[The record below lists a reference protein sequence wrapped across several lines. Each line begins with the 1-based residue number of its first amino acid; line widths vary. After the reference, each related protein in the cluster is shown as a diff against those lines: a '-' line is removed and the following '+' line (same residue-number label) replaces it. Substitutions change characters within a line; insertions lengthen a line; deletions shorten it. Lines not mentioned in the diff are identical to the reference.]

1 MFRNMIGLSGSEQID
16 LAIQNQA
23 YFEIFMDMGCPI
35 EKINEKKPE
44 IMYLIVGDD
53 FKFICQSNFLL
64 FV

>member
-23 YFEIFMDMGCPI
+23 YFEIFMDMGRPI